1 MNHNFHNTMSNHN
14 HIAVARIGK
23 LFGGADTGGL
33 SLTLY
38 DEFDNEVD
46 PTTEPLFVEIDSLDV
61 PLWCDRFERRGQRGA
76 TVHFADFDTP
86 RRAEE
91 LLGKE
96 LYVIAQEQETS
107 DEFYME
113 GLIGFTVEAEGLKG
127 EITDYY
133 DSDINPLLGID
144 FGNGEQ
150 LVPAV
155 EEFITHIDF
164 DKGHIRML
172 LPEGLLDL

>member
-1 MNHNFHNTMSNHN
+1 MSNNN
-14 HIAVARIGK
+14 HIAVARVGK
-23 LFGGADTGGL
+23 LFGEANTGGV

-38 DEFDNEVD
+38 DTFDEVVD
-46 PTTEPLFVEIDSLDV
+46 PDTEPLFVEIDSLDV
-61 PLWCDRFERRGQRGA
+61 PLWCNSFERRGQRGA

-96 LYVIAQEQETS
+96 LYVIAQEQGES

-113 GLIGFTVEAEGLKG
+113 DLIGFTVEAEGLRG

-133 DSDINPLLGID
+133 DSDINPLFGID
-144 FGNGEQ
+144 FGSGEQ

-155 EEFITHIDF
+155 EEFIVQIDF
-164 DKGHIRML
+164 DNGHIKMA